1 MPKSQVS
8 PTLPIEFSE
17 VCEVVYQ
24 DLLGTNG
31 RSLAGCFAVANAS
44 GKTYDANYVGIK
56 DRLSNFRG
64 FPVIVPG
71 DSVYFDAD
79 YAIIE
84 FKFLTGQD
92 LDIRAQVTTPT
103 VSDYIGWARLGVFPA
118 SNSWLFWGGDNRGT
132 GVESIFI
139 DISYY
144 KTFYPT
150 QKLSIDMRAFWYAI
164 PTIDPVSFKITLYKG
179 GTKWPAAVNYGFG
192 VDNPTASLVL
202 GTELKE
208 IKLNTNV
215 AANAGQSI
223 GVWEYNPS
231 TFLSKVTIVTDNTAP
246 TAPTLSVVSV
256 TGTTVTLS
264 WAGSTDANSP
274 IKYAL
279 HSPTLSAED
288 RDNSANAWWDITSPF
303 TVTGLIAGTP
313 VSYYIKAY
321 DPTGNYSGASN
332 TVNTTPVEADT
343 TPPSNVG
350 VGNTSNYTTT
360 SIQLNW
366 EHATDASGI
375 SGYNIYNEAYA
386 LWFSVGNVNTYTKT
400 GLSPG
405 TLYTFHI
412 KAIDAS
418 VNNNISTGFY
428 TLGSVWTLCVA
439 PTLTYVSETSTS
451 ITLSRNSV
459 TGADTYSLYWK
470 INGGTYALATSAM
483 GTSYTKTGLTDGNTY
498 LFYVVANNPAGYP
511 SASSN
516 IITRTISTVDTT
528 PPSKVAGLFIDGD
541 FGDHVTLNWS
551 AATDNV
557 GVHQYEY
564 NKSLNGSSWD
574 LGVQVLHPTTS
585 AFVATSPE
593 TLYYFRVRAYDAAG
607 NAGEWSNTLQY
618 TTGSIA

>member
-103 VSDYIGWARLGVFPA
+103 VSDYIGWSRLGVFPA
-118 SNSWLFWGGDNRGT
+118 SNAWLFWGGDNQGT

-150 QKLSIDMRAFWYAI
+150 QKLSIDMRAFWYVI
-164 PTIDPVSFKITLYKG
+164 PTTDPVSFKITLYKG

-215 AANAGQSI
+215 AANVGQSI

-231 TFLSKVTIVTDNTAP
+231 TFLSKVTVVTDNTAP
-246 TAPTLSVVSV
+246 TAPTLSIVSSTSTSV
-256 TGTTVTLS
+256 TLAWS
-264 WAGSTDANSP
+264 GSTDANAP

-288 RDNSANAWWDITSPF
+288 RGNSANAWWDITSPF
-303 TVTGLIAGTP
+303 TVTGLITGTP

-332 TVNTTPVEADT
+332 TVSITPTEVDSTPPSQVTGITISLETENSFRVSWNASTDNVGVVDYQVTISYQVGQFPTVLNYYTSNLLYNVTGMTTGVQYTVSVRARDAVPNLSSPSANVYVTLVSASDT
-343 TPPSNVG
+343 TPPSQVSEIFLSTP
-350 VGNTSNYTTT
+350 VNYTVRVDWAT
-360 SIQLNW
+360 
-366 EHATDASGI
+366 ATD
-375 SGYNIYNEAYA
+375 NIAVTQYEINESYDGSTWDIIAM
-386 LWFSVGNVNTYTKT
+386 VN
-400 GLSPG
+400 
-405 TLYTFHI
+405 
-412 KAIDAS
+412 
-418 VNNNISTGFY
+418 
-428 TLGSVWTLCVA
+428 A
-439 PTLTYVSETSTS
+439 PTLYYVQ
-451 ITLSRNSV
+451 
-459 TGADTYSLYWK
+459 GGYS
-470 INGGTYALATSAM
+470 G
-483 GTSYTKTGLTDGNTY
+483 
-498 LFYVVANNPAGYP
+498 
-511 SASSN
+511 
-516 IITRTISTVDTT
+516 
-528 PPSKVAGLFIDGD
+528 
-541 FGDHVTLNWS
+541 
-551 AATDNV
+551 
-557 GVHQYEY
+557 Q
-564 NKSLNGSSWD
+564 
-574 LGVQVLHPTTS
+574 Q
-585 AFVATSPE
+585 FV
-593 TLYYFRVRAYDAAG
+593 YIRVRAHDAAG
-607 NAGEWSNTLQY
+607 NVGAWSPVEYTI
-618 TTGSIA
+618 TTGDLV